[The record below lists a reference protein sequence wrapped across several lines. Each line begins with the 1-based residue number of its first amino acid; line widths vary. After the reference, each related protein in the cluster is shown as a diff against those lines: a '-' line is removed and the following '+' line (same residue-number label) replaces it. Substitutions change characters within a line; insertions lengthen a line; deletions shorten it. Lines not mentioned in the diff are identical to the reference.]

1 MNLTHGNKC
10 PVCGKEWTAEGNL
23 VPNTKDREF
32 YGGRVKYFKEVVCD
46 CHTKYTLFIGKK
58 DTEEGYAYPV
68 IDMMLTEASED
79 VLKSIEE
86 AEAKKIK
93 YDITT
98 KNGDIYASKAQKR
111 EVERATILATII
123 DKDTKLAK
131 LEELT
136 TKELREQLKAR
147 KIKFLATESKRIL
160 AEKLLAK
167 DPNVVVAQTQA

>member
-1 MNLTHGNKC
+1 MMRLTHGNKC
-10 PVCGKEWTAEGNL
+10 PVCGKEWEAEGNL

-32 YGGRVKYFKEVVCD
+32 YGGRIKFFKDVTCD
-46 CHTKYTLFIGKK
+46 CNTKYTLFIGKK
-58 DTEEGYAYPV
+58 DTNEGYKYPV
-68 IDMMLTEASED
+68 IDMMLRD
-79 VLKSIEE
+79 VTDDVIKSLEE
-86 AEAKKIK
+86 AEEKKIK

-98 KNGDIYASKAQKR
+98 KDGNVYESKAQKN

-136 TKELREQLKAR
+136 LKELREQLKRR
-147 KIKFLATESKRIL
+147 KIKFMVTESKRVL

-167 DPNVVVAQTQA
+167 DPNVVVAQQ